1 MKIKLY
7 HFFQIGTKLSNM
19 VKNIPETDEQDQG
32 IATKSNKV
40 LCNPDLETMTTVQ
53 RLFHDISSLPLAD
66 QAHP

>member
-1 MKIKLY
+1 
-7 HFFQIGTKLSNM
+7 M

-53 RLFHDISSLPLAD
+53 RLFHDISSLPLAA